1 MSLVAPLR
9 SRSRQLI
16 FFLVRLHRMK
26 LPLPIFS
33 VLIGLA
39 VLLFG
44 RKLFWLFVA
53 AVGFAIGIEITP
65 HLMQHPPA
73 WLAIAVALFL
83 GLMGA
88 LLAIVLQKFAIAVV
102 GFLAGARLAIMIAGA
117 FFVDYAHYYGITFL
131 IGGILGAVLLLVVFD
146 WALIILSSVE
156 GAHLIQNAIQLPPTG
171 ASIFFVALVVLGIIV
186 QGAMMGRSR
195 T

>member
-1 MSLVAPLR
+1 MRVRIRAATPGLVM
-9 SRSRQLI
+9 Q
-16 FFLVRLHRMK
+16 
-26 LPLPIFS
+26 FS
-33 VLIGLA
+33 VPIIGALIGA
-39 VLLFG
+39 VILLFG

-73 WLAIAVALFL
+73 WLAIAVALGL

-117 FFVDYAHYYGITFL
+117 FFVDYAHYHGITFL
-131 IGGILGAVLLLVVFD
+131 IGGILGALLLLVVFD

-171 ASIFFVALVVLGIIV
+171 AGIFFVVLVVLGIIV
-186 QGAMMGRSR
+186 QAAMMGRS
-195 T
+195 

>member
-1 MSLVAPLR
+1 M
-9 SRSRQLI
+9 Q
-16 FFLVRLHRMK
+16 
-26 LPLPIFS
+26 FS
-33 VLIGLA
+33 VPIVGALIGA
-39 VLLFG
+39 VILFFG

-73 WLAIAVALFL
+73 WLAIAVALVL

-117 FFVDYAHYYGITFL
+117 FFIGYAHYGITFL
-131 IGGILGAVLLLVVFD
+131 IGGILGALLLHVLFD

-171 ASIFFVALVVLGIIV
+171 AGIFFVALVVLGIIV
-186 QGAMMGRSR
+186 QAATMSRSR

>member
-1 MSLVAPLR
+1 M
-9 SRSRQLI
+9 
-16 FFLVRLHRMK
+16 
-26 LPLPIFS
+26 
-33 VLIGLA
+33 
-39 VLLFG
+39 
-44 RKLFWLFVA
+44 A

-73 WLAIAVALFL
+73 WLAIAVALIL

-131 IGGILGAVLLLVVFD
+131 IGGILGAVLLLVLFD

-156 GAHLIQNAIQLPPTG
+156 GAHLDPKCDPIATDWRRHFLSRSSFS
-171 ASIFFVALVVLGIIV
+171 ASW
-186 QGAMMGRSR
+186 SR
-195 T
+195 QR

>member
-1 MSLVAPLR
+1 
-9 SRSRQLI
+9 
-16 FFLVRLHRMK
+16 MK
-26 LPLPIFS
+26 LPLPILS

-73 WLAIAVALFL
+73 WLAIAVALIL

-117 FFVDYAHYYGITFL
+117 FFVEYAHYYGITFL
-131 IGGILGAVLLLVVFD
+131 IGGILGAILLLVLFD

-171 ASIFFVALVVLGIIV
+171 AGIFFVALVVLGIIV
-186 QGAMMGRSR
+186 QAAMMGRGR